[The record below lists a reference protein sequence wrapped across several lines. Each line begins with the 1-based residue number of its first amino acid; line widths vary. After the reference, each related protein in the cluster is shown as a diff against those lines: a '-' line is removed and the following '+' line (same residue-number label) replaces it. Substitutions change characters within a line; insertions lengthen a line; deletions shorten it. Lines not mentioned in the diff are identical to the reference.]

1 MSRSLTS
8 KAKKKLPDLDS
19 NQETSAPEAD
29 VLPITPS
36 GKQTNDKYFFET
48 LLDFTKTYF
57 LNQYQI
63 LLFGKIDNKEIKC

>member
-1 MSRSLTS
+1 
-8 KAKKKLPDLDS
+8 
-19 NQETSAPEAD
+19 
-29 VLPITPS
+29 
-36 GKQTNDKYFFET
+36 